1 MRAGKTGSKL
11 NLSSSSAWQ
20 SHLQEC
26 PWIHDLKGCC
36 WSFPAFQISPTCHII
51 FADFEVVVKCNV
63 CVCVYS
69 RLYYRAGWMWQVGEC
84 KDFHNW
90 HPWEG
95 LTSTQKT
102 HTRLFA

>member
-1 MRAGKTGSKL
+1 
-11 NLSSSSAWQ
+11 
-20 SHLQEC
+20 LQEC

-36 WSFPAFQISPTCHII
+36 WSFPALSNFPNMSYHICW
-51 FADFEVVVKCNV
+51 FWGGCEVQCV
-63 CVCVYS
+63 CVCTS

-102 HTRLFA
+102 HTRHFA